1 MKFIWIFYIFLIN
14 QVLLQSDDELGKDQK
29 LNTDSAII
37 FFDAT
42 NFKVNDNIYLIIT
55 GNFSLE
61 YIEYA
66 FEDDLRAYADELD
79 IEGFILKREYL
90 NKMKGRPDIGEYYE
104 ERYFTIEKTQD
115 KIKSGEEGKYLIII
129 PYIDG
134 SYVIEN
140 TNTNKGNS
148 KVISEKYKT
157 VETENPIIFF
167 DTSDFKVGDEIY
179 LIISGEFMYDEIY
192 YAFIDDISTNEY
204 FNFEEEKPNKNETI
218 KDRGDDYESKY
229 YTIKK
234 TKKAIKEGEGKYL
247 LLLIYMYGKYK
258 IENTEKK

>member
-14 QVLLQSDDELGKDQK
+14 QVLLQINFDLGKDQK
-29 LNTDSAII
+29 LTTDSAVI

-66 FEDDLRAYADELD
+66 FEDDLPAYADELD

-90 NKMKGRPDIGEYYE
+90 NKMKGRPDIGEDYE
-104 ERYFTIEKTQD
+104 ERYFTIEKTQ
-115 KIKSGEEGKYLIII
+115 EGKYLIIL
-129 PYIDG
+129 PYMNGLYD
-134 SYVIEN
+134 IEN

-179 LIISGEFMYDEIY
+179 LIFVENLCMMKFIMPLLMIY
-192 YAFIDDISTNEY
+192 QQIKTLIL
-204 FNFEEEKPNKNETI
+204 KKKNQI
-218 KDRGDDYESKY
+218 KLKQ
-229 YTIKK
+229 
-234 TKKAIKEGEGKYL
+234 
-247 LLLIYMYGKYK
+247 
-258 IENTEKK
+258 